1 MGYARPD
8 IAIVGIGLRFPDAT
22 DTARFRA
29 NLWSGRASIAPMDP
43 ARAAVTGVDERA
55 AAVPAGYLDDVSTF
69 DHEFFGLSKREAALT
84 DPQQRLALVLAQRA
98 AEDGGYALST
108 LRSTDTAVV
117 FGATPAPLYGLAAGA
132 HTLGALGSAG
142 FGAAARIA
150 HVLGLTGPCYAIDSG
165 CNAALLAVHQAC
177 RELRDGTAD
186 YALAGGVSVRAF
198 GIGADEAAG
207 FDELVSARGECR
219 AFDADADGTLVGEG
233 GAVLLLTTLD
243 RARADGAAV
252 HAVVRGSATRHNG
265 RAAATIS
272 TPCARAQ
279 ATVIAAAWRDAQA
292 PLESAGY
299 LEGHG
304 SGTRLGD
311 AVELEALA
319 DVLPA
324 GRTAPLALG
333 SVKTNIGHLDQAAGI
348 AGLVKAVLAV
358 EHGELYPSLNFDK
371 PTGGLDLAS
380 AGLEVVTRAA
390 PWPDRGDVRRAGVSS
405 FSLGG
410 MNAHCVVEQPPSQP
424 LSPPSSGPRLIGI
437 SARTDA
443 ALHQLCADLAAS
455 LSADPAPLA
464 DVAFTLNRGRDHYAR
479 RLAITATDTADLAE
493 RLAATAASL
502 PSESGPLTVARPAR
516 VPRVVLL
523 LSPDALPRGGFR
535 LPDELPARGVV
546 GELLAGQI
554 AFHDELRR
562 YGVEVAAVLGAGVS
576 RYAARYLAG
585 TGSAVGAEELAAA
598 AEDRSV
604 DSERLLSVARSLLA
618 DGPVVF
624 VETAPG
630 GCLGALLTRALGE
643 VADAEIVV
651 PEDVSEGPARALAA
665 LYEHGADLDWAAGQ
679 PEPARR
685 LRLPGHP
692 LAGVHCWV
700 EVTWRPEPQA
710 PAAPTPA
717 ADTADPVAWLRAT
730 VRTLLDADRDIDAHE
745 NYFELGGNSIL
756 ALALLDRVTEAYG
769 VRPKLLDVY
778 EHPTIAEFAALLTR
792 DAAPAASLPP
802 VVPQDEYV
810 LSFGQV
816 RMWFHHQLDPDT
828 TLYNLPIVIRLSG
841 PVDPEAVHGTFAD
854 LADRHETLRSN
865 FVDEDGTPTLRI
877 RPELGEF
884 FRFADVSAAPDP
896 TAAARDLVADAARV
910 RFDLATDPLM
920 RVLLVRVGPG
930 DHVLQVTMH
939 HAVNDGGSPQIVHRE
954 LPELYRARIA
964 GRAPELPPLPV
975 QYRDYAR
982 WQRDLLAGNALDG
995 ELRYWVETLTGAPRL
1010 ELPLDKPRP
1019 ARKSFAGALEI
1030 FEIDAAEMAAVREL
1044 ARRESVSVFVVL
1056 LSAFHLLLARYSGQS
1071 DIVIGTPTTGRG
1083 RPELA
1088 GLIGFFNSTVALRTD
1103 LSGGPSVRDWLH
1115 RVRSV
1120 VLAAL
1125 DHQEIPFDRVVQE
1138 LGGDRDLSRTPVF
1151 DVFHV
1156 HQELPGGESGGE
1168 AITDFFDQHRT
1179 VANLFPGMPVG
1190 TAKFDLTLLTLDHP
1204 GRPVLDACLE
1214 YSTDLF
1220 TAETAAEMSAA
1231 YLDILRE
1238 LVRSEPDRIVDEIV
1252 RPATPSAAVDYRAIE
1267 IPADRP
1273 RPAAPAYTRA
1283 RTRRPLDRTVPDLD
1297 TTLTAAWAVLLSWY
1311 SGEDRIDLDVAP
1323 GPRPLRVDLTD
1334 DPTPTALLDRVARG
1348 AASVAPDASTPAA
1361 AQALPV
1367 RYDGAHTSTPNPR
1380 VELTLA
1386 VDPRGPSAE
1395 LTLDYATELF
1405 DQATADALLADLV
1418 RLVDGLLRAPDRPCS
1433 EIAPEAVDLDPDGGA
1448 VPVDR
1453 DRSMA

>member
-1 MGYARPD
+1 MGDGRPD
-8 IAIVGIGLRFPDAT
+8 IAIVGIGLRFPDAA

-29 NLWSGRASIAPMDP
+29 NLWSGRASIAPMP
-43 ARAAVTGVDERA
+43 AARAAVTGVDERA
-55 AAVPAGYLDDVSTF
+55 AAVSAGYLDDVSTF
-69 DHEFFGLSKREAALT
+69 DHEFFGLSKREASLI
-84 DPQQRLALVLAQRA
+84 DPQQRIALMLAHRA
-98 AEDGGYALST
+98 AEDGGYALSS
-108 LRSTDTAVV
+108 LRSIDTAVV

-132 HTLGALGSAG
+132 NTLGALGSAG

-219 AFDADADGTLVGEG
+219 AFDADADGTLIGEG

-265 RAAATIS
+265 HAAASIS
-272 TPCARAQ
+272 SPCARAQ
-279 ATVIAAAWRDAQA
+279 AQVIAAAWRDAGV

-311 AVELEALA
+311 AVELEALT
-319 DVLPA
+319 DVLPG
-324 GRTAPLALG
+324 GRSAPLALG
-333 SVKTNIGHLDQAAGI
+333 SVKTNIGHLDHAAGI

-371 PTGGLDLAS
+371 PTGAIDLAA
-380 AGLEVVTRAA
+380 AGIEVTTHAA
-390 PWPDRGDVRRAGVSS
+390 AWPDTNGPRRAGVSS

-410 MNAHCVVEQPPSQP
+410 MNAHCVVEQAPPQQLP
-424 LSPPSSGPRLIGI
+424 ATVAPDHDAPRVIGV
-437 SARTDA
+437 SARSDA
-443 ALHQLCADLAAS
+443 ALRQLCTDLTAA
-455 LSADPAPLA
+455 LSDCDAPLS
-464 DVAFTLNRGRDHYAR
+464 DVAFTLNRGRDHHPH
-479 RLAITATDTADLAE
+479 RLAFLATTTADLSE
-493 RLAATAASL
+493 QLAAAAAQPQPAGPAVTAS
-502 PSESGPLTVARPAR
+502 TRR
-516 VPRVVLL
+516 IPRVVLL
-523 LSPDALPRGGFR
+523 LSPDASPRGGAA
-535 LPDELPARGVV
+535 LPDELPAQGAV

-562 YGVEVAAVLGAGVS
+562 YGVAVAAVLGAGVS

-585 TGSAVGAEELAAA
+585 SGDPVGADELAAA
-598 AEDRSV
+598 AADRSV
-604 DSERLLSVARSLLA
+604 DTERLVAVARELLA
-618 DGPVVF
+618 EGPVLF
-624 VETAPG
+624 AETAPG
-630 GCLGALLTRALGE
+630 GCLGALLSRALGGA
-643 VADAEIVV
+643 ADAEILI
-651 PEDVSEGPARALAA
+651 PDDVSDGPARVLAA
-665 LYEHGADLDWAAGQ
+665 LYERGAELDWAAGQ
-679 PEPARR
+679 PGSARR

-692 LAGVHCWV
+692 LYGVHCWV
-700 EVTWRPEPQA
+700 DITWRPAPQP
-710 PAAPTPA
+710 PAAPPPVD
-717 ADTADPVAWLRAT
+717 ADTADPLAWLRAT
-730 VRTLLDADRDIDAHE
+730 VRTLLDADRDIGAHE
-745 NYFELGGNSIL
+745 NYFDLGGNSLL
-756 ALALLDRVTEAYG
+756 ALALLDRVTDAYG

-778 EHPTIAEFAALLTR
+778 EHPTLAEFAELLTR
-792 DAAPAASLPP
+792 DAAPVATLPP

-841 PVDPEAVHGTFAD
+841 PVEPEAVRGAFAD

-865 FVDEDGTPTLRI
+865 FVDDDGTPTLRI
-877 RPELGEF
+877 RPDLGEF
-884 FRFADVSAAPDP
+884 FRFADVCAAPDP
-896 TAAARDLVADAARV
+896 VAAARNLVAEASTV

-920 RVLLVRVGPG
+920 RVLLVRVGPQ

-939 HAVNDGGSPQIVHRE
+939 HSVNDGGSPQIVHRE
-954 LPELYRARIA
+954 LPELYRARAA
-964 GRAPELPPLPV
+964 GRAPELAPLPV

-982 WQRDLLAGNALDG
+982 WQRDLLSGNALDG
-995 ELRYWVETLTGAPRL
+995 ELRYWTETLTGAPRL
-1010 ELPLDKPRP
+1010 GLPLDKPRP

-1030 FEIDAAEMAAVREL
+1030 FEIDADRMAAVRAV

-1071 DIVIGTPTTGRG
+1071 DIVIGTPTTGRN

-1088 GLIGFFNSTVALRTD
+1088 GLIGFFNSTVALRAD
-1103 LSGGPSVRDWLH
+1103 VSGGPSVRDWLH

-1179 VANLFPGMPVG
+1179 VENLFPGMPLG

-1204 GRPVLDACLE
+1204 GRPGTDACLE

-1220 TAETAAEMSAA
+1220 TADTAAEMATA
-1231 YLDILRE
+1231 YLSILRE
-1238 LVRSEPDRIVDEIV
+1238 LAHSEPERNVDEIV
-1252 RPATPSAAVDYRAIE
+1252 RPATTPTAVDYRAIA

-1273 RPAAPAYTRA
+1273 RPAAPAYTVA
-1283 RTRRPLDRTVPDLD
+1283 RTRRILDRNVPDLD
-1297 TTLTAAWAVLLSWY
+1297 TALTAAWAVLLSWY
-1311 SGEDRIDLDVAP
+1311 SGEDVIDVDVAP
-1323 GPRPLRVDLTD
+1323 GPRPLRVDLSD
-1334 DPTPTALLDRVARG
+1334 DPTPGALIERLAHRRPAEY
-1348 AASVAPDASTPAA
+1348 PAA
-1361 AQALPV
+1361 QPLPV
-1367 RYDGAHTSTPNPR
+1367 RYDGAYTPTPTPG
-1380 VELTLA
+1380 VELALA
-1386 VDPRGPSAE
+1386 VDRRAPATA
-1395 LTLDYATELF
+1395 LTLDYATDLF
-1405 DQATADALLADLV
+1405 DETTADALLADLAGI
-1418 RLVDGLLRAPDRPCS
+1418 LDGLLREPDRPCS
-1433 EIAPEAVDLDPDGGA
+1433 EIAAAATDRDADDSAVAAP
-1448 VPVDR
+1448 

>member
-1 MGYARPD
+1 MGGPG
-8 IAIVGIGLRFPDAT
+8 IAIVGIGLRFPDAA
-22 DTARFRA
+22 DAAAFRA
-29 NLWSGRASIAPMDP
+29 NLWSGRASIAPMP
-43 ARAAVTGVDERA
+43 AARAAGTGVDARA

-69 DHEFFGLSKREAALT
+69 DHEFFGLSKREAALI
-84 DPQQRLALVLAQRA
+84 DPQQRLALVLAHRA

-117 FGATPAPLYGLAAGA
+117 LGATPAPLYGLAAGA
-132 HTLGALGSAG
+132 NTLGALGSAG

-150 HVLGLTGPCYAIDSG
+150 HVLGVTGPCYAIDSG

-219 AFDADADGTLVGEG
+219 AFDADADGTVIGEG

-265 RAAATIS
+265 HATATIS
-272 TPCARAQ
+272 SPSARAQ
-279 ATVIAAAWRDAQA
+279 AKVIAAAWRDAGV

-311 AVELEALA
+311 AVELEALTE
-319 DVLPA
+319 VLPG

-333 SVKTNIGHLDQAAGI
+333 SVKTNIGHLDHAAGI

-371 PTGGLDLAS
+371 PTGGIDVAA
-380 AGLEVVTRAA
+380 AGLEVTGHAA
-390 PWPDRGDVRRAGVSS
+390 AWPDSGGPRRAGVSS

-410 MNAHCVVEQPPSQP
+410 MNAHCVVEQAPGQQFPATVP
-424 LSPPSSGPRLIGI
+424 DNDVPRLVGI
-437 SARTDA
+437 SARTGA
-443 ALHQLCADLAAS
+443 ALRHLCADLASA
-455 LSADPAPLA
+455 LSDGSAPLA
-464 DVAFTLNRGRDHYAR
+464 DVAFTLNRGRDHHR
-479 RLAITATDTADLAE
+479 HRLGLIATTTAELSE
-493 RLAATAASL
+493 RLAAASHSETDTATAS
-502 PSESGPLTVARPAR
+502 SATAEGI
-516 VPRVVLL
+516 PRVVLL
-523 LSPDALPRGGFR
+523 LSPDARPRGGGA
-535 LPDELPARGVV
+535 LPDALPARGPVAD
-546 GELLAGQI
+546 LLAGQL

-562 YGVEVAAVLGAGVS
+562 YGVTVAAVLGAGVS

-585 TGSAVGAEELAAA
+585 AGDAADPDELAAA
-598 AEDRSV
+598 AADRGV
-604 DSERLLSVARSLLA
+604 DTERLLAVARKLLA
-618 DGPVVF
+618 DGPVLF
-624 VETAPG
+624 AETAPG
-630 GCLGALLTRALGE
+630 GCLGTLLTRALGGE
-643 VADAEIVV
+643 PNAEILI
-651 PEDVSEGPARALAA
+651 PHDVSDGPARVLAA
-665 LYEHGADLDWAAGQ
+665 LYERGADLHWATGQ
-679 PEPARR
+679 PGPARR

-692 LAGVHCWV
+692 LGGEHCWV
-700 EVTWRPEPQA
+700 DITWSPASQP
-710 PAAPTPA
+710 PAAPPPIDD
-717 ADTADPVAWLRAT
+717 DTADPVAWLRAT
-730 VRTLLDADRDIDAHE
+730 VRTLLDTDREIGAHE
-745 NYFELGGNSIL
+745 NYFDLGGNSLL
-756 ALALLDRVTEAYG
+756 ALALLDRVTDAYG

-778 EHPTIAEFAALLTR
+778 EHPTLAEFAELLTHA
-792 DAAPAASLPP
+792 AAPVATLPP

-828 TLYNLPIVIRLSG
+828 TLYNLPIVIRLTG
-841 PVDPEAVHGTFAD
+841 AVEPDAVRGAFAD

-865 FVDEDGTPTLRI
+865 FVDDDGTPALRI
-877 RPELGEF
+877 RPDLGEF
-884 FRFADVSAAPDP
+884 FRLADVRETPDP
-896 TAAARDLVADAARV
+896 VAAARDLVADAARV
-910 RFDLATDPLM
+910 RFDLATDPLL
-920 RVLLVRVGPG
+920 RVLLVRVGAE

-939 HAVNDGGSPQIVHRE
+939 HSVNDGGSPQIVHRE
-954 LPELYRARIA
+954 LPELYRARAA
-964 GRAPELPPLPV
+964 GRAPELTPLPV

-982 WQRDLLAGNALDG
+982 WQRDLLSGNVLDG
-995 ELRYWVETLTGAPRL
+995 ELRYWTETLTGAPRL
-1010 ELPLDKPRP
+1010 ELPLDTPRP

-1030 FEIDAAEMAAVREL
+1030 FEIDADRMAAVRTV

-1071 DIVIGTPTTGRG
+1071 DIVIGTPTTGRN

-1088 GLIGFFNSTVALRTD
+1088 GLIGYFNSTVALRAD
-1103 LSGGPSVRDWLH
+1103 VSGGPSVRDWLH

-1179 VANLFPGMPVG
+1179 VANLFPGMPLG

-1204 GRPVLDACLE
+1204 GRPGIDACLE

-1220 TAETAAEMSAA
+1220 TAATATEMASA
-1231 YLDILRE
+1231 YLEILRE
-1238 LVRSEPDRIVDEIV
+1238 LAGSAPDRIVDEIV
-1252 RPATPSAAVDYRAIE
+1252 RPPATFTGEAFHPIE

-1273 RPAAPAYTRA
+1273 RPAVPAYTVA
-1283 RTRRPLDRTVPDLD
+1283 RTRRVLDRDVPDLD
-1297 TTLTAAWAVLLSWY
+1297 AALTAAWAVLLSWY
-1311 SGEDRIDLDVAP
+1311 SGADVVDLDVAP
-1323 GPRPLRVDLTD
+1323 GPRPLRVDLSD
-1334 DPTPTALLDRVARG
+1334 DPTPAALLDRLARRKPVG
-1348 AASVAPDASTPAA
+1348 VVPEPSA
-1361 AQALPV
+1361 AQPLPV
-1367 RYDGAHTSTPNPR
+1367 RYEGECIPAPASG
-1380 VELTLA
+1380 VELALA
-1386 VDPRGPSAE
+1386 VDRRAPAAV
-1395 LTLDYATELF
+1395 LTLDYATDLF
-1405 DQATADALLADLV
+1405 DESTADALLADLA
-1418 RLVDGLLRAPDRPCS
+1418 RILDGLLREPDRPCS
-1433 EIAPEAVDLDPDGGA
+1433 EVAAAATDPD
-1448 VPVDR
+1448 
-1453 DRSMA
+1453 RSKA